1 MLTAPPARRLF
12 GHKSAEK
19 PSSFQRSRRSTQ
31 QGFTFLELV
40 FVIVIISTLVSM
52 LLIRVLP
59 AIDAAEQAAVLK
71 LEGQL
76 RSALSVEAAVHLANG
91 ETDAVRQMQG
101 TNPLTLMLDLPRN
114 YVGEVDDDKDVARGN
129 WFFLDAE
136 KELVYR
142 PEEARSEKYR
152 TRAAEDVAFTVE
164 VAEATSRGRTDI
176 YGVRLKRVRGE
187 DWLKALP

>member
-1 MLTAPPARRLF
+1 MHFYPKNRAGC
-12 GHKSAEK
+12 GHKSPRKA
-19 PSSFQRSRRSTQ
+19 SSFGQIRRSSQ

-76 RSALSVEAAVHLANG
+76 RSALTLKAAVLLANG
-91 ETDAVRQMQG
+91 EVGAVRNMHG
-101 TNPLTLMLDLPRN
+101 TNPLGLMLDLPRN
-114 YVGEVDDDKDVARGN
+114 YVGEVDDPTTVERGN
-129 WFFLDAE
+129 WFFLDE
-136 KELVYR
+136 ERELVYR

-152 TRAAEDVAFTVE
+152 IRAAEDVAFTVE
-164 VAEATSRGRTDI
+164 VAEATSRGRTEI

-187 DWLKALP
+187 DWLAVLP